1 MDNNVFLFIIC
12 IISIIYAIY
21 IIIYEQRSI
30 KSKIIEDVIKVSG
43 FKNYNSKEK
52 NIQKEINK
60 RLDSQEKPFILPK
73 IPFKTKIE
81 KHQLK
86 KMDYYIFNNN
96 DQKTKVF
103 YLHGGSYF
111 NQPLFLHFQFCDN
124 LAHKLNCQ
132 VIIPIY
138 PKTPYYD
145 HKYSQKIVLALYKKL
160 FTKNDKIILMGDS
173 AGGGFCLS
181 LYYLL
186 LSNNFTLP
194 NKTILLSPWLDVS
207 MTNLNIQPLEKKD
220 PQLSSLSLKE
230 MGKLW
235 AGNDSVFDPLVSP
248 LYGNV
253 TNLKNVFLFVGT
265 HEIMLPDC
273 RQFKNK
279 CLKAKV
285 NLGYY
290 EYKNMD
296 HVFILQPIPE
306 AKKAFNEIIKIIK
319 NEKSN

>member
-1 MDNNVFLFIIC
+1 MDDNVFLLIIC
-12 IISIIYAIY
+12 VIAVIYAIY
-21 IIIYEQRSI
+21 IIVYEKRSI
-30 KSKIIEDVIKVSG
+30 KSKLIEDVIKVSG

-52 NIQKEINK
+52 NIEKEINK
-60 RLDSQEKPFILPK
+60 RLDSPEKAFVLPK
-73 IPFKTKIE
+73 MPFKTKVE

-86 KMDYYIFNNN
+86 KMNYYIFNNN
-96 DQKTKVF
+96 NQKTKIF

-111 NQPLFLHFQFCDN
+111 DQPLFLHFQFCDN
-124 LAHKLNCQ
+124 LAHSLNCQ

-145 HKYSQKIVLALYKKL
+145 HEYSQILVLALYKKL
-160 FTKNDKIILMGDS
+160 FTTNDKIILMGDS

-186 LSNNFTLP
+186 LSNKLILP

-207 MTNLNIQPLEKKD
+207 MTNSNIPILEKKD
-220 PQLSSLSLKE
+220 PQLSAVSLKE

-235 AGNDSVFDPLVSP
+235 AGNDSVFNPLVSP
-248 LYGNV
+248 LYGNIAD
-253 TNLKNVFLFVGT
+253 LKNIFLFVGT

-273 RQFKNK
+273 RLFKNK
-279 CLKAKV
+279 CLKTKV

-290 EYKNMD
+290 EYKKMD

-306 AKKAFNEIIKIIK
+306 AKKAFKEIIKIIK
-319 NEKSN
+319 N